1 MGKYTLA
8 GLQLAL
14 LLSLGNSAWAV
25 EELEDQSLT
34 QIAGK
39 DSVRLGTSDTPLSS
53 SAPAS
58 GDPIR
63 GAKRKSTNEQLDNL
77 DSTLENARQVTVKTP
92 EAGDTPNRGAQNALA
107 AGEYGFPKS
116 IDTQSTHNAAPQHYS
131 PGTFLQSNVKMEGSV
146 KFSGG
151 R

>member
-1 MGKYTLA
+1 MRKYTMA

-14 LLSLGNSAWAV
+14 LLSLGNTARVV

-39 DSVRLGTSDTPLSS
+39 DSVRLGKSETTLSS

-58 GDPIR
+58 GDLIR
-63 GAKRKSTNEQLDNL
+63 SAKKQSTNEQLDNL
-77 DSTLENARQVTVKTP
+77 DNTLENARQVAVKTP
-92 EAGDTPNRGAQNALA
+92 EAGDAPNVGTQNGLP
-107 AGEYGFPKS
+107 AGEYSFPKT
-116 IDTQSTHNAAPQHYS
+116 IDTQSSHNAAPQHYS
-131 PGTFLQSNVKMEGSV
+131 PGTFQQNNVKLEGSV

>member
-1 MGKYTLA
+1 MMRKYVMA
-8 GLQLAL
+8 GWL
-14 LLSLGNSAWAV
+14 LLSLGNTALAV

-39 DSVRLGTSDTPLSS
+39 DSVRLGTSETTLSS
-53 SAPAS
+53 SAPAG

-63 GAKRKSTNEQLDNL
+63 GAKKNATNEQLDNL
-77 DSTLENARQVTVKTP
+77 DNTLENARQVAVKTP
-92 EAGDTPNRGAQNALA
+92 EAGEAPNIGSQNALQ
-107 AGEYGFPKS
+107 AGEYGFPKT
-116 IDTQSTHNAAPQHYS
+116 IETQSTHNAAPQHYS
-131 PGTFLQSNVKMEGSV
+131 PGTFQQSNVKMEGSV

>member
-1 MGKYTLA
+1 MMRKYMMA
-8 GLQLAL
+8 GWL
-14 LLSLGNSAWAV
+14 LLSLGNTALAV

-39 DSVRLGTSDTPLSS
+39 DSVRLGMSEATQSS

-63 GAKRKSTNEQLDNL
+63 GAKKKSANEQLDNL
-77 DSTLENARQVTVKTP
+77 DNTLENARQVAVKPP
-92 EAGDTPNRGAQNALA
+92 EAGDAPNIGSQNGQPP
-107 AGEYGFPKS
+107 GEYGFPKT

-131 PGTFLQSNVKMEGSV
+131 PGTFQQNNVKLEGSV

>member
-1 MGKYTLA
+1 MRKYMMA
-8 GLQLAL
+8 GWL
-14 LLSLGNSAWAV
+14 LLSLGNAALAV

-34 QIAGK
+34 QIAGR
-39 DSVRLGTSDTPLSS
+39 DSVRLGTSETTLSS

-63 GAKRKSTNEQLDNL
+63 SAKKKSTNEQLDKL
-77 DSTLENARQVTVKTP
+77 DNTLENARQVTVKAP
-92 EAGDTPNRGAQNALA
+92 EAGDAPNIGGQNALP
-107 AGEYGFPKS
+107 AGEYGFPKT

-131 PGTFLQSNVKMEGSV
+131 PGTFQQSNVKMEGSV